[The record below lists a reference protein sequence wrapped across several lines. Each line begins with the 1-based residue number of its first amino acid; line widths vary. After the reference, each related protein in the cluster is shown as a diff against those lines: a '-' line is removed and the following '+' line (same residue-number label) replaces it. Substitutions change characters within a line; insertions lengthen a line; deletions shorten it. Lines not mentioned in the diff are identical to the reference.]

1 MNSMLTY
8 TSMEKYNI
16 KFEDYRDRLSAIYPW
31 LDDEGLEMI
40 FNARLIFRG
49 TIIE

>member
-1 MNSMLTY
+1 MNES
-8 TSMEKYNI
+8 NI
-16 KFEDYRDRLSAIYPW
+16 KFEDYRDRLSEIYPW
-31 LDDEGLEMI
+31 LDDNGLEMI